1 MKLTDLLDLCFPRY
15 CLVCEKAI
23 FESYE
28 RYLCI
33 ACYSNLPLNIF
44 PIFGPSPLSRT
55 FWGRCEIQ
63 YTGSF
68 LIYQSD
74 SMYSNVFKEIKY
86 RERPDLGKFL
96 GCVYGQRIQ
105 HLFPEEIK
113 EIDWLLPVPM
123 TRKKEQ
129 SRGYNQAK
137 FIAEGLAKSWS
148 KTMDTSHLLRVK
160 ERTSQTRKSKFERW
174 INAQSIYTCAKLPE
188 EIKHV
193 AIIDD
198 VVTTGSTIEGC
209 VEAIRANNTVK
220 ISVFSLGFTHI

>member
-68 LIYQSD
+68 LMYQSD

-148 KTMDTSHLLRVK
+148 KDNGYNALTK
-160 ERTSQTRKSKFERW
+160 SQRKNIPNPKNQNLNDGLTPNRFIHAPNYRKKS
-174 INAQSIYTCAKLPE
+174 NMLQS
-188 EIKHV
+188 
-193 AIIDD
+193 
-198 VVTTGSTIEGC
+198 
-209 VEAIRANNTVK
+209 
-220 ISVFSLGFTHI
+220 